1 MNLGLS
7 WTRPGLAGYDRGI
20 GGAMYVSSQA
30 LISGLFGN
38 EAAIYVVLTVVGL
51 LMVAAF
57 VVGLIVL
64 VLKNINGQWPI
75 R

>member
-1 MNLGLS
+1 MFF
-7 WTRPGLAGYDRGI
+7 
-20 GGAMYVSSQA
+20 SSQA

-51 LMVAAF
+51 LMVATF

-64 VLKNINGQWPI
+64 VLKNINRQWPI